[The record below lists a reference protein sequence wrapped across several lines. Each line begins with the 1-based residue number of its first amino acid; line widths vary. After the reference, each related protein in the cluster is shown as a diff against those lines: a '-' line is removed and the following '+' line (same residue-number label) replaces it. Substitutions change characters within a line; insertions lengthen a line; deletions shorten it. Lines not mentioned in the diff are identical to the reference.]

1 MRLHLKKKVSIK
13 DQTTG
18 RSNSRVE
25 SSRVEFVQPSFPIR
39 MYVYTRYV
47 LIVPGTLPVLT
58 LPRSPD
64 TPITEFIHYRTVC
77 TYSTVPISIYG
88 IYVTVLLY
96 GRYSTLTG

>member
-25 SSRVEFVQPSFPIR
+25 SSRVCSTELSNS
-39 MYVYTRYV
+39 YVYTRYV

-88 IYVTVLLY
+88 IYVTVLCCTVGTVL
-96 GRYSTLTG
+96 